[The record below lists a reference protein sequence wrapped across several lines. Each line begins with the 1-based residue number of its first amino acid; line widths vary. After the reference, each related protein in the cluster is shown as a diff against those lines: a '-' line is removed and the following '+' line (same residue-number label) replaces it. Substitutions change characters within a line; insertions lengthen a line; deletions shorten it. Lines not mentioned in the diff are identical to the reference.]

1 MEDKKDS
8 LVQMDWF
15 SIIVPLFSV
24 VALCIFFALRPQ
36 ESQDLLMRIRYIV
49 GDRFSLYYAVLGLGM
64 FIFTMYLGLS
74 RYGKIRF
81 GNLEKPQYSNF
92 QWGALIFTSTMAAD
106 ILFYSLTE
114 WALYASEPYIEE
126 LGGIQRWASTY
137 PTGR

>member
-1 MEDKKDS
+1 
-8 LVQMDWF
+8 MDWF

-74 RYGKIRF
+74 RYGKLRF
-81 GNLEKPQYSNF
+81 GNLEKPQYANC
-92 QWGALIFTSTMAAD
+92 QWGAL
-106 ILFYSLTE
+106 
-114 WALYASEPYIEE
+114 
-126 LGGIQRWASTY
+126 
-137 PTGR
+137 